1 MVVAIYAHTA
11 TRLSD
16 GSVLITGGVNDSG
29 VSASAELW
37 RP

>member
-1 MVVAIYAHTA
+1 LVAVYAHTA
-11 TRLSD
+11 NRLSD
-16 GSVLITGGVNDSG
+16 GSVLVTGGVNDSG